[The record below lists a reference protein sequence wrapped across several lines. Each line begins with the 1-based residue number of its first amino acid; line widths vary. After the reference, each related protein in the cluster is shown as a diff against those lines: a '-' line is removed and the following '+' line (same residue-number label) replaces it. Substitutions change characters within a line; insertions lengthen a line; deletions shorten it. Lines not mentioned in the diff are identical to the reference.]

1 MYWLNLWVN
10 TFLRKVKAK
19 YTWQDGLLSVVY
31 SSVIIGLL
39 NFLSSLMDAGVD
51 VVSSLA
57 VNVIVMPIAVL
68 ALLAIFIAVFRWTA
82 KMHNGKGSFKKD
94 LAVVGTY
101 LGSFIF
107 VAGIVSFIMG
117 LVMAGAFSGADVTA
131 VNFFLI
137 ALVMGIMFAAM
148 AYLAMT
154 VLGVW
159 LQELAVAEKL
169 DIFSTAKAVGLSLAI
184 IIIVAAVVLG
194 AFMELSLGPYKAAL
208 AQYGTTGV

>member
-1 MYWLNLWVN
+1 MYWLNLWIN
-10 TFLRKVKAK
+10 TFLRKVKVK

-39 NFLSSLMDAGVD
+39 NFLSSLMGVGVD
-51 VVSSLA
+51 VISSFAVS
-57 VNVIVMPIAVL
+57 VIVVPIAVL
-68 ALLAIFIAVFRWTA
+68 ALLIIFIAVFRWTA

-94 LAVVGTY
+94 LAVAGTY

-117 LVMAGAFSGADVTA
+117 LIMTGAFSSAD
-131 VNFFLI
+131 VNFFLM
-137 ALVMGIMFAAM
+137 ALVMGIMLASI

-154 VLGVW
+154 VLGIW

-169 DIFSTAKAVGLSLAI
+169 DIFSTAKAMGLSLAI
-184 IIIVAAVVLG
+184 IIIVAAAVLG
-194 AFMELSLGPYKAAL
+194 ALMELSLGPYKAAL